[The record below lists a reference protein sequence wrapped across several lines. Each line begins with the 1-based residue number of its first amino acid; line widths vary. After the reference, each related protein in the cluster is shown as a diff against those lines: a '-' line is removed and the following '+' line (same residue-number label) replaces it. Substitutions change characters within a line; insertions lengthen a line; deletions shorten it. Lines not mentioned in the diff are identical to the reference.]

1 MAIWSSPRARRRHGE
16 DAEQRLIGWGSLG
29 WHIDVGA
36 ARTVAVNGGEGVVV
50 AGGVG
55 DGALQLGGV
64 EGTETLPSI

>member
-1 MAIWSSPRARRRHGE
+1 
-16 DAEQRLIGWGSLG
+16 
-29 WHIDVGA
+29 VGA

-55 DGALQLGGV
+55 DGALQLRGV